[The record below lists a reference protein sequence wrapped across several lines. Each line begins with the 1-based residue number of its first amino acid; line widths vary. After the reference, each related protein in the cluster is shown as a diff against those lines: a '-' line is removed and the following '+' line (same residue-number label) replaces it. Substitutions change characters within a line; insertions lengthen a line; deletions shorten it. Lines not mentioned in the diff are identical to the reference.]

1 MSPPRFAQPAA
12 GSVEQVVAR
21 IATELG
27 STIRAGRLR
36 RRWSVR
42 ELAVRAAVHPSEV
55 YRLEA
60 GLVGSLGAY
69 ARVATALG
77 LRLEVELVD
86 PRRRT
91 NAVRFEDVVHSAMGD
106 VQAAR
111 FGGHGFTTAIDEPF
125 QHFQFAGRAD
135 VLAWSLEHRALL
147 HIENRT
153 RFPNLQD
160 VAGSYNAK
168 RSYLAPVIAERIGL
182 VGGFRSVTH
191 AMVGLWSSEVLHAL
205 RIRTATFRALCP
217 GSIDAFESWWEVTP
231 PSKGSTSTFVLFD
244 PIARSRARR
253 FVSLDAALR
262 VESRYR
268 GYADAAAA
276 LADKRQ

>member
-1 MSPPRFAQPAA
+1 
-12 GSVEQVVAR
+12 
-21 IATELG
+21 
-27 STIRAGRLR
+27 
-36 RRWSVR
+36 
-42 ELAVRAAVHPSEV
+42 VHPSEV

-86 PRRRT
+86 PRQRVSAT
-91 NAVRFEDVVHSAMGD
+91 RFEDVVHSAMGD
-106 VQAAR
+106 VEAGRFAAHR
-111 FGGHGFTTAIDEPF
+111 FPTAIDEPF

-135 VLAWSLEHRALL
+135 VLAWSLEHRSLL

-168 RSYLAPVIAERIGL
+168 RSYLPPVIAERIGL
-182 VGGFRSVTH
+182 NGGFRSVTH
-191 AMVGLWSSEVLHAL
+191 AMIGLWSTEVLHAV

-217 GSIDAFESWWEVTP
+217 DSIDAFSAWWAGSP
-231 PSKGSTSTFVLFD
+231 PSAGTTSTFVLFD
-244 PIARSRARR
+244 PIAKARTRR
-253 FVSLDAALR
+253 FVDLDATLR
-262 VESRYR
+262 VDARYR
-268 GYADAAAA
+268 GYADAASA